1 MGTGKQTRHNVT
13 MPRIVLILPT
23 ATYRAADFMEAAD
36 GLDLEITVASERP
49 QLLGEAMGEGF
60 LLIDC
65 ARPEES
71 AATIVALGRK
81 HPLEAVVAVDDE
93 GVLIAAL
100 ASEQLGLAHNP
111 AHAVAATRNKVMLR
125 RALREEVPQPPYQV
139 AEPGADA
146 TELAEHVG
154 VPLVIKPLSL
164 SGSRG
169 VIRIDDPT
177 EAPAVV
183 QRIRRILTR
192 AGRNPNEPLLF
203 ERFIPGFEV
212 AVEGVVRDGR
222 LEVLAILDKPDA
234 LDGPFF
240 EETLYVTPSRL
251 HPDMQAEVA
260 VVTQMA
266 IDALGLRVGPVHA
279 ELRVDGPWV
288 RMVEIAARPIG
299 GLCGRAL
306 RFGLMGSTLETV
318 LLRAA
323 LGMPLRGLRREEPA
337 AGVMMIPIPRNGTL
351 EGVHG
356 IERATAV
363 AEVTSIEITISEG
376 SYVET
381 LPEGDRY
388 LGFIFAKGADA
399 ASVEAALRT
408 AHQSLDIRIT
418 PSSPAPTSGG

>member
-1 MGTGKQTRHNVT
+1 M
-13 MPRIVLILPT
+13 
-23 ATYRAADFMEAAD
+23 
-36 GLDLEITVASERP
+36 
-49 QLLGEAMGEGF
+49 
-60 LLIDC
+60 
-65 ARPEES
+65 
-71 AATIVALGRK
+71 
-81 HPLEAVVAVDDE
+81 
-93 GVLIAAL
+93 
-100 ASEQLGLAHNP
+100 
-111 AHAVAATRNKVMLR
+111 
-125 RALREEVPQPPYQV
+125 
-139 AEPGADA
+139 
-146 TELAEHVG
+146 
-154 VPLVIKPLSL
+154 
-164 SGSRG
+164 
-169 VIRIDDPT
+169 IRIDDPT

-260 VVTQMA
+260 VVTQRA

-323 LGMPLRGLRREEPA
+323 LGMPLRGMRREEPA

-351 EGVHG
+351 EGVYG
-356 IERATAV
+356 IDRATAV
-363 AEVTSIEITISEG
+363 PGSRASRSPSVRGPTSRHSPRGIDISVSSSPKAPTRIRGGRAPDSPPASRHQDHLDLRRPHLLITGFSDRSADRSELHGATGAITIS
-376 SYVET
+376 
-381 LPEGDRY
+381 
-388 LGFIFAKGADA
+388 AK
-399 ASVEAALRT
+399 R
-408 AHQSLDIRIT
+408 
-418 PSSPAPTSGG
+418 SSGVS